1 MEIDEAFPARETN
14 PADSVKLEG
23 YNPKLAETFC
33 AELAGPDQ
41 RAAKQMRP
49 GHFTNP
55 ESILGFMGTGV
66 PKVSLPVE

>member
-1 MEIDEAFPARETN
+1 MESDKAFPARETN

-23 YNPKLAETFC
+23 FNPKLAETSC

-49 GHFTNP
+49 EHFTNQIHP
-55 ESILGFMGTGV
+55 GCHGDWVAQS
-66 PKVSLPVE
+66 